1 MTPTRPPRS
10 RRMVGTVWVCCHAV
24 SEPRLSL
31 FFTGC
36 GSNTTCTCTCR
47 PHTSP
52 LRHTSRPPRTMPC
65 AAPPSHC
72 WSTALW
78 GTAPRSSPPC
88 RTPGIPSPQ
97 PPNWDGAFEEER
109 RGVEGER
116 WCEFVGCETMDGDGR
131 RMVLSRFTVP
141 YLHANCRSPDVR
153 RVSEDGN
160 EGQEEKEDVGGGA
173 HRVRSEMCFQK
184 KSSTAFDFQELD

>member
-1 MTPTRPPRS
+1 MTPDRPSRS
-10 RRMVGTVWVCCHAV
+10 RRMAGTVWVCCHAV

-109 RGVEGER
+109 RGDEGEG
-116 WCEFVGCETMDGDGR
+116 CEFVVVRRWMGTGGAWFSRALPCLTCMLTADRRTSAECPRMATKARRRR
-131 RMVLSRFTVP
+131 RMW
-141 YLHANCRSPDVR
+141 A
-153 RVSEDGN
+153 
-160 EGQEEKEDVGGGA
+160 EELIGSVE
-173 HRVRSEMCFQK
+173 
-184 KSSTAFDFQELD
+184 KSSHCFST